1 MSRFFSSRYR
11 DLEAYVPG
19 EQPKQMKYIKLNTN
33 ESPFPPPRAVG
44 EAVAAE
50 AMRLPLYPDPE
61 CTEFRE
67 HLASMYGVS
76 KEETFVTNGSDD
88 ILNFAFMAFV
98 DPQIGVA
105 FADITYGFYEVFA
118 QLHRLPYRKIPLLD
132 DFSLDL
138 EGFKSAKETLFIAN
152 PNAPTGIALSCA
164 KIEELVCANPNR
176 MVVIDEAYVEFGA
189 ESCLPLLKKYDNLLV
204 VRTFSKS
211 RSLAGGRLGYA
222 FGRQEIIAELNTLKY
237 SMNPYNVNRLTLAA
251 GQETLRL
258 DDVVKENCR
267 QIQQIREKTSQEL
280 KDMGFFVTDSL
291 ANFLFV
297 HHPQLSGEDY
307 YNALKRRGILVRH
320 FKSERIAEFNRISI
334 GNAEDMGTF
343 CRVTREILEES
354 KEKKL

>member
-33 ESPFPPPRAVG
+33 ESPFPPSQSVAD
-44 EAVAAE
+44 AVAKE
-50 AMRLPLYPDPE
+50 ASRLPLYPDPE

-67 HLASMYGVS
+67 ELAALYGVF

-98 DPQIGVA
+98 DPEIGAA

-118 QLHRLPYRKIPLLD
+118 ELHHLPYKKIPLLD
-132 DFSLDL
+132 DFSLDI
-138 EGFKSAKETLFIAN
+138 EAFKKANETLFIAN
-152 PNAPTGIALSCA
+152 PNAPTGLALPPSV
-164 KIEELVCANPNR
+164 IEEIVSSNPNR

-189 ESCLPLLKKYDNLLV
+189 ESCLPLLKKYDNVLI

-222 FGRQEIIAELNTLKY
+222 FGRQEIISELNTLKY

-251 GQETLRL
+251 GLEILRL
-258 DDVVKENCR
+258 DEIVQENCR
-267 QIQQIREKTSQEL
+267 QISLIRERTAQKLT
-280 KDMGFFVTDSL
+280 DMGFFVTDSR
-291 ANFLFV
+291 ANFLFAR
-297 HHPQLSGEDY
+297 HPQLSGEEY
-307 YNALKRRGILVRH
+307 YAELKKRGVLVRH
-320 FKSERIAEFNRISI
+320 FSNPRIVEYNRISI
-334 GNAEDMGTF
+334 GSASDMETF
-343 CRVTREILEES
+343 CRLTAEIL
-354 KEKKL
+354 KEKEISL

>member
-19 EQPKQMKYIKLNTN
+19 EQPKEMRYIKLNTN
-33 ESPFPPPRAVG
+33 ESPFPPPASVC

-50 AMRLPLYPDPE
+50 ALKLPLYPDPE
-61 CTEFRE
+61 CTELRE
-67 HLASMYGVS
+67 SLAALYGVS

-98 DPQIGVA
+98 EPNVGAA

-118 QLHRLPYRKIPLLD
+118 ELHHLPYRKIPLLD

-138 EGFKSAKETLFIAN
+138 DAFKKANEVLFIAN
-152 PNAPTGIALSCA
+152 PNAPTGIALSVA
-164 KIEELVCANPNR
+164 KIEELIADKPDR

-189 ESCLPLLKKYDNLLV
+189 ESCLQLLKKYDNLLV

-222 FGRQEIIAELNTLKY
+222 FGRPEIIAELNTLKY

-251 GQETLRL
+251 GTEILRL
-258 DDVVKENCR
+258 DGVIKENCR
-267 QIQQIREKTSQEL
+267 QIQLIREKTAKEL

-291 ANFLFV
+291 ANFLFAR
-297 HHPQLSGEDY
+297 HPRLSGEEY
-307 YNALKRRGILVRH
+307 YLELKKRGILVRH
-320 FKSERIAEFNRISI
+320 FNNPRIAEFNRISI
-334 GNAEDMGTF
+334 GSAEDMDSF
-343 CRVTREILEES
+343 CRITREILKT
-354 KEKKL
+354 KENTL